1 MNGSRLL
8 VVLATVLG
16 VTNTGCGII
25 GWSLASKAE
34 VSSYTVPRTQE
45 VRVRS
50 DPEGAMVVVEGAEAG
65 PTPRKIKVPLTELR
79 ERREQSKLPGLVG
92 MVLDLAFGS
101 IATAVCVSVNS
112 GECALVAFGSGLGL
126 VLVDTYLIF
135 GKTVSNE
142 SADVLPAAFDIGIR
156 HPGFHEQTRR
166 IRVPDLTDVKFV
178 LVPLDAPSPGSLL
191 PPPPP
196 PPTAPD
202 APIRQP
208 DPRE

>member
-1 MNGSRLL
+1 MNGSKLL

-16 VTNTGCGII
+16 VMNTGCGII

-50 DPEGAMVVVEGAEAG
+50 VPEGAMVVVEGAEAG

-79 ERREQSKLPGLVG
+79 ERREQSKVPGLIG
-92 MVLDLAFGS
+92 MVLDLAFSS
-101 IATAVCVSVNS
+101 IATAACVSTNS
-112 GECALVAFGSGLGL
+112 GECALIAFGSGLSL

-156 HPGFHEQTRR
+156 HPGFQEQTRR
-166 IRVPDLTDVKFV
+166 IRVPDLTDVNFV
-178 LVPLDAPSPGSLL
+178 LVPETGVRS

-196 PPTAPD
+196 PAAQD

-208 DPRE
+208 EPQE